1 MLSVKPIW
9 WLPIVLCIVLG
20 FLSFIPVDTSEDG
33 TFLPYQSLIP
43 LAPISSLLIWFV
55 GGGLS
60 YLLGRWATG
69 KPIRSPY

>member
-1 MLSVKPIW
+1 V
-9 WLPIVLCIVLG
+9 
-20 FLSFIPVDTSEDG
+20 DG

-55 GGGLS
+55 GGGLL